1 MTSIALIRSGP
12 TAGPDDMLIP
22 PLGLLYLSSYVR
34 RSGYEPHI
42 FDLKIER
49 LGDAELVRRVRQ
61 VRPEVIGIGA
71 FTPDAPEM
79 HRIVGVL
86 KGAFPSVPIVV
97 GGPHPSTDPEEV
109 LADEGVDCAVVG
121 EGEAT
126 FLDLLDALG
135 AQRPLD
141 QVPGLALRGSDNKV
155 HRTMARD
162 PIRDLDAIPFPAWEL
177 VDIERYGAF
186 HGATPVGRRRY
197 MSIFTSRACPYQ
209 CTYCHTIFG
218 KEFRCR
224 SAENIVAEIREL
236 KARYGIRIIEVCDD
250 IFNMKWQRSTE
261 VCQAIAAAGLDI
273 RMSFPNGLRA
283 DIMRDEL
290 LKAMC
295 DAGTYFISYAV
306 ETGSPRLQ
314 QFIKKRLQLERTRE
328 VIAKTVD
335 AGIYVNGFFMLGFP
349 TETREEVQ
357 MTIDYACS
365 TRLHSCT
372 FSLLCPFRGTEIYEV
387 AAREGMTSLN
397 EQPGY
402 ELYHSGHV
410 NCSTLSNH
418 DLLSLRRKAYLRF
431 YFGNGRI
438 VRTLASHPDK
448 RALGHL
454 AWKQL
459 KRLELDKLLRRRPQA
474 GRATAEPVTAPGG
487 LLVDLSR
494 TGTGEVAVPGVR
506 LGPRAV

>member
-1 MTSIALIRSGP
+1 
-12 TAGPDDMLIP
+12 MLIP

-34 RSGYEPHI
+34 RQGYDPHVI
-42 FDLKIER
+42 DLKVEKI
-49 LGDAELVRRVRQ
+49 DDSELLKRVRQ
-61 VRPEVIGIGA
+61 VRPEVIGIRA

-79 HRIVGVL
+79 HRLARLL
-86 KGAFPSVPIVV
+86 KRAFPAVPIVV

-109 LADEGVDCAVVG
+109 LEDEAVDCAVVG

-141 QVPGLALRGSDNKV
+141 QVPGLALRGSDTKV
-155 HRTMARD
+155 QRTCTRE
-162 PIRDLDAIPFPAWEL
+162 PIRDLDAMPFPAWEL

-261 VCQAIAAAGLDI
+261 VCQAIASAGLDI

-290 LKAMC
+290 LQAMC

-306 ETGSPRLQ
+306 ESGSPRLQ
-314 QFIKKRLQLERTRE
+314 EFIKKRLHLERTRE
-328 VIAKTVD
+328 VIANTVN

-372 FSLLCPFRGTEIYEV
+372 FSLLCPFRGTEIYDV

-397 EQPGY
+397 EQPTY
-402 ELYHSGHV
+402 ELYHTGHV
-410 NCSTLSNH
+410 NCSTLTSRE
-418 DLLSLRRKAYLRF
+418 LLDCRRKAYLRF
-431 YFGNGRI
+431 YFGSGRI
-438 VRTLASHPDK
+438 VRTLLSHPDK
-448 RALGHL
+448 RSLGYL
-454 AWKQL
+454 AWKAL
-459 KRLELDKLLRRRPQA
+459 KRLDLDKLLRRELRA
-474 GRATAEPVTAPGG
+474 GQHIGEPAISTGSLP
-487 LLVDLSR
+487 LDLSR
-494 TGTGEVAVPGVR
+494 TTIAVPGVR
-506 LGPRAV
+506 PGHTVA